1 MLGAG
6 IEEPARRDVVNAD
19 KVESGLAHHGEIRAR
34 FFRSAEMVALLV
46 GREWPVGDAF
56 DEKLFFALEEKFGL
70 NADRCAELH
79 AIQLVKAGPDV
90 ERIAGLTLRSRRGRV
105 RFDVNIAIALAQFIM
120 LALGVMASII
130 LSSSGDIPNAG
141 SWSAAVERFA
151 ASRGLWLLVI
161 PAAWLLAAE
170 WCARARP
177 KFLGTVQSAGI
188 GIVVAILAA
197 IVLVLS
203 AT

>member
-1 MLGAG
+1 
-6 IEEPARRDVVNAD
+6 
-19 KVESGLAHHGEIRAR
+19 
-34 FFRSAEMVALLV
+34 
-46 GREWPVGDAF
+46 
-56 DEKLFFALEEKFGL
+56 
-70 NADRCAELH
+70 
-79 AIQLVKAGPDV
+79 
-90 ERIAGLTLRSRRGRV
+90 
-105 RFDVNIAIALAQFIM
+105 VNIAIALAQFIM

-141 SWSAAVERFA
+141 WSSAVERFA
-151 ASRGLWLLVI
+151 ATQGLWLLVI
-161 PAAWLLAAE
+161 PAAWLLVAE

-177 KFLGTVQSAGI
+177 KLLGAAQSAGI

>member
-1 MLGAG
+1 MTPR
-6 IEEPARRDVVNAD
+6 PASDRVW
-19 KVESGLAHHGEIRAR
+19 LA
-34 FFRSAEMVALLV
+34 
-46 GREWPVGDAF
+46 
-56 DEKLFFALEEKFGL
+56 
-70 NADRCAELH
+70 
-79 AIQLVKAGPDV
+79 
-90 ERIAGLTLRSRRGRV
+90 
-105 RFDVNIAIALAQFIM
+105 VNIAIALAQFIM

-141 SWSAAVERFA
+141 WSSAVERFA

-177 KFLGTVQSAGI
+177 KLLGTAQSAGI

>member
-1 MLGAG
+1 
-6 IEEPARRDVVNAD
+6 
-19 KVESGLAHHGEIRAR
+19 SG
-34 FFRSAEMVALLV
+34 
-46 GREWPVGDAF
+46 
-56 DEKLFFALEEKFGL
+56 
-70 NADRCAELH
+70 
-79 AIQLVKAGPDV
+79 
-90 ERIAGLTLRSRRGRV
+90 RGRV

-130 LSSSGDIPNAG
+130 LSSSGDIPAAG
-141 SWSAAVERFA
+141 SWSAEVERFA
-151 ASRGLWLLVI
+151 ASRGLWLLII

-170 WCARARP
+170 WCARVRP
-177 KFLGTVQSAGI
+177 KMLPTVQSAGI